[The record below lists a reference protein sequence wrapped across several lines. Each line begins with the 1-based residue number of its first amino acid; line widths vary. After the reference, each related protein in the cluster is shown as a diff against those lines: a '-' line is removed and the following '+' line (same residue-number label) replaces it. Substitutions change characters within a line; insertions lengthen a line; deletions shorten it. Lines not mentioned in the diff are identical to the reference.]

1 MKVHVRH
8 ASRAQRGPEGE
19 LPRPFAAALPYAVLV
34 PPAALAAAVAGLI
47 VWPLAVALAGA
58 ALVAA
63 LVRAAVEHV
72 RKARQR
78 SWADAWLLGTAWR
91 RPPTAVLDARRE
103 ELVSDRQRRML
114 AGSLRHLVRESRRFA
129 LPGASPANFRAV
141 FAHAENLEALALR
154 LEASGPVSR
163 DRGRA
168 RPPALDRPR
177 RAALRSPKSGRARL
191 RRPTESCSPSTGRI
205 DDRPPRHRHQRRLLR
220 LRPSAHLRVR
230 PGLMRAENLVMLLIA
245 IGIFAYLVFVLF
257 RGDRL

>member
-19 LPRPFAAALPYAVLV
+19 LPRPFAAALPYVVLV
-34 PPAALAAAVAGLI
+34 PPAALAAALAGLI
-47 VWPLAVALAGA
+47 VWPLAGAFAGA
-58 ALVAA
+58 ALLAA
-63 LVRAAVEHV
+63 LVRAAVEQV

-78 SWADAWLLGTAWR
+78 SWADAWLLGEAWR

-154 LEASGPVSR
+154 LEASGPVSAR
-163 DRGRA
+163 GVALGLRLLTNPDGPLYDRRKAGELGEAADRVVH
-168 RPPALDRPR
+168 ALD
-177 RAALRSPKSGRARL
+177 
-191 RRPTESCSPSTGRI
+191 
-205 DDRPPRHRHQRRLLR
+205 
-220 LRPSAHLRVR
+220 V
-230 PGLMRAENLVMLLIA
+230 
-245 IGIFAYLVFVLF
+245 
-257 RGDRL
+257 GDR